1 MNARHALILAATAG
15 LFAVSSTAFAADKDH
30 SNDEKCFGIAKAGQ
44 NDCASKSGTHSCA
57 GQAKKDKDPQDWK
70 FVAKGS
76 CKSMGGMMEAPK
88 K

>member
-15 LFAVSSTAFAADKDH
+15 LFAVSNTALAADKDH
-30 SNDEKCFGIAKAGQ
+30 SSDEKCFGIAKAGQ

-57 GQAKKDKDPQDWK
+57 GQAKKDNDPLDWK
-70 FVAKGS
+70 YVAKGS
-76 CKSMGGMMEAPK
+76 CKTMGGTMTAPK